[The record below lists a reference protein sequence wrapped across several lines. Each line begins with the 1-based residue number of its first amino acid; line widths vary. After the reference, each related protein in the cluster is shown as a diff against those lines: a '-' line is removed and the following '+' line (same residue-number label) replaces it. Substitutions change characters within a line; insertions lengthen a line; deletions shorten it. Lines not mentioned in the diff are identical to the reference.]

1 MKNFKLLLA
10 TTAILSTGALLAN
23 ADTTPGSFTGETT
36 DMDVKVEII
45 EARSLSATALDFGR
59 IVVTKAVDDIS
70 IRIDEDGN
78 ERAIGDGA
86 YILKTGSKG
95 VVIGATCDELTYAD
109 KIDLTKPAGAT
120 GNAKV
125 LYINCNQV
133 EDQATFYGEF
143 NIAGT
148 GDDAIVAGN
157 YTGKLTVT
165 VIPTIYGNGATA
177 SGD

>member
-1 MKNFKLLLA
+1 MKNKFLLLGA
-10 TTAILSTGALLAN
+10 TALLSTVALMAN

-59 IVVTKAVDDIS
+59 IVVTQDNDDLGVEMDI
-70 IRIDEDGN
+70 DGN
-78 ERAIGDGA
+78 ETITSGNEA

-95 VVIGATCDELTYAD
+95 VVTGATCDELTYANR
-109 KIDLTKPAGAT
+109 INLTIPAGAT
-120 GNAKV
+120 GDAEV
-125 LYINCNQV
+125 HHINCYQD
-133 EDQATFYGEF
+133 EDEATFYGTLQMD
-143 NIAGT
+143 GT

-165 VIPTIYGNGATA
+165 VIPTIYG
-177 SGD
+177 DDD

>member
-45 EARSLSATALDFGR
+45 KARKLTATALDFGR
-59 IVVTKAVDDIS
+59 IVVTQDNADIT
-70 IRIDEDGN
+70 IEMDRDGN
-78 ERAIGDGA
+78 ETDSGDNV

-95 VVIGATCDELTYAD
+95 VVTGATCEELTYANR
-109 KIDLTKPAGAT
+109 IDLTKPAGAT
-120 GNAKV
+120 GSADV
-125 LYINCNQV
+125 TSINCYQV
-133 EDQATFYGEF
+133 DDKATFYGDL
-143 NIAGT
+143 NISDSDPIA
-148 GDDAIVAGN
+148 AGN

>member
-59 IVVTKAVDDIS
+59 IVVTKNNDDLS
-70 IRIDEDGN
+70 VVMDRDGN
-78 ERAIGDGA
+78 ENVDGAGNA

-95 VVIGATCDELTYAD
+95 VVTGATCEELTYANQ
-109 KIDLTKPAGAT
+109 IDLTKPTGAT
-120 GNAKV
+120 GDAEV
-125 LYINCNQV
+125 HSINCNQV
-133 EDQATFYGEF
+133 EDEATFYGVLH
-143 NIAGT
+143 IAG
-148 GDDAIVAGN
+148 DDPIAAGN

-165 VIPTIYGNGATA
+165 VIPTIYG
-177 SGD
+177 DDD